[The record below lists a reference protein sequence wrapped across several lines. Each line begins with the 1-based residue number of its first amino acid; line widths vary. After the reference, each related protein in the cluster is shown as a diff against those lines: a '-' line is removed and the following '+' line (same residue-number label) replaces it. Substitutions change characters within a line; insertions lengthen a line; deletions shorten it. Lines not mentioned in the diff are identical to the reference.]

1 MLSCLSLSQRFED
14 GKIAHLQPE
23 SRQERR
29 QLLDEFADQ
38 FDDRP
43 GRCDAVVRQVQ
54 ATVGHVRRQMRPCR
68 EPDVCAVSRPIRPSN
83 SPMERPIVLIF
94 AARTYPYGETK
105 KDGEVRIA
113 CKYRYLNSVTV
124 GDVFLMPTIDELL
137 RNIDERHI
145 M

>member
-1 MLSCLSLSQRFED
+1 VLSCLSLSQRFED

-54 ATVGHVRRQMRPCR
+54 ATVGLVRRQIQPCCA
-68 EPDVCAVSRPIRPSN
+68 PDVAPVSRPLRPSN
-83 SPMERPIVLIF
+83 SLLVRLIVLVS
-94 AARTYPYGETK
+94 ATQTYPYGETK
-105 KDGEVRIA
+105 KVGEVRIA
-113 CKYRYLNSVTV
+113 CEYLYLNSDTV
-124 GDVFLMPTIDELL
+124 GDAWLMPTIDEVL